1 MEFGLPIVL
10 AGLAGAALVWLA
22 FAMPARRRLAAAD
35 KRAATAEAALE
46 AERKAQAA
54 RLEEIDKAR
63 AATERQF
70 AALAAEAL
78 DRNSQAFLRL
88 AGERFDR
95 QKDGARKELEA
106 REQAVAALVRP
117 IREELEKFQTNVQ
130 EIEKSRAG
138 AYQAVTEQV
147 KALAAGQTQL
157 RSETGRLVQALRQPQ
172 TRGRWGE
179 HQLRNVLELADMK
192 EHVDF
197 VEQETLEDGSR
208 PDVIVRLPGGKSI
221 VIDAKTPL
229 DAYLDA
235 IETEDE
241 EARARHLEAHAR
253 HVRTHVRRLAS
264 KEYWSRQAET
274 PDFVV
279 MFIPG
284 ESIYAAAFQQAPG
297 LFDEAA
303 AQKVL
308 ISTPTTLIAL
318 VKAVAYGWQQ
328 EKLAENAQAVARSGQ
343 ELYKRVQTF
352 GRHMESVGK
361 TLKQLV
367 ERYNASVGSLER
379 SILPQARRFEELG
392 AAPAGERLPDL
403 PSVETEPR
411 GLQAPELSA
420 PAKDAAKSDH
430 VGMYPAA
437 LK

>member
-430 VGMYPAA
+430 VAM
-437 LK
+437 